1 MITKIKFTKNVVVL
15 LLSNIKLEDIKVDN
29 IQNAQDA
36 HLGIFDE
43 VFKNVSPKFII
54 DKHSKIIAKR
64 LKGYSKKYIILF
76 KPFPQNIIFFDAIV
90 ICFRYR

>member
-1 MITKIKFTKNVVVL
+1 MITKIKFTINVVVL
-15 LLSNIKLEDIKVDN
+15 LLSNTKLENIKVDN

-36 HLGIFDE
+36 HLGIFDG

-54 DKHSKIIAKR
+54 DKHSKVIAKR

-76 KPFPQNIIFFDAIV
+76 KPFP
-90 ICFRYR
+90 

>member
-15 LLSNIKLEDIKVDN
+15 LLSNTKLENIKVDN

-54 DKHSKIIAKR
+54 DKHSKVIAKR

-76 KPFPQNIIFFDAIV
+76 KPFP
-90 ICFRYR
+90 

>member
-29 IQNAQDA
+29 IQNAQDN
-36 HLGIFDE
+36 HLGTFDE
-43 VFKNVSPKFII
+43 VFKNVSPKFLM
-54 DKHSKIIAKR
+54 DRHSEIIAKR

-76 KPFPQNIIFFDAIV
+76 KPFP
-90 ICFRYR
+90 